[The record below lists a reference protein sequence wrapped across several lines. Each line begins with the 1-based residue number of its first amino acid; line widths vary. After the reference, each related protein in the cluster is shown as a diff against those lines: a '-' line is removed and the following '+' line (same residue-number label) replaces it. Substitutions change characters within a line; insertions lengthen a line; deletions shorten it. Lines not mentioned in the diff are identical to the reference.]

1 MPLSNLKDG
10 ISHGEKRV
18 LGSGNR
24 IDQGLVVG
32 KGWGV
37 RGSKKAGGAGAQ

>member
-18 LGSGNR
+18 LGSGNKLDR
-24 IDQGLVVG
+24 GLVVG
-32 KGWGV
+32 KGWRV
-37 RGSKKAGGAGAQ
+37 RGSKAGGAGAQ